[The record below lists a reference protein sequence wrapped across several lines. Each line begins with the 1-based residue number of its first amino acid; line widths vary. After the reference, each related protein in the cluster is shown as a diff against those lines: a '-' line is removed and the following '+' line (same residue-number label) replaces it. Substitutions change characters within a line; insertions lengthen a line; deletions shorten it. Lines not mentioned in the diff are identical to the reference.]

1 VLSRLPWLVVLLCV
15 AALAGCYGQTEL
27 ATDIGVSSATLNGQ
41 GTTDDGPADVW
52 FEHWP
57 SAAPANVSRTP
68 ERRIPGGVSAPFSE
82 RIAGLSD
89 GAAYGFR
96 LCGRDVGE
104 TQAVCAQTRS
114 LVAGRVN
121 VQAWGR
127 ATSFDSFSILD
138 LDADAFAADGGH
150 VFLTYFTGRGGSLA
164 TGSHADGN
172 VTCISADGDSAV
184 VAFETGYPSSGPQ
197 IARLE
202 LFDRGPAGSGADR
215 LSFGFTEDLDDCS
228 PRASYENALT
238 VHGDV
243 AISVP

>member
-1 VLSRLPWLVVLLCV
+1 MSRGLLSPVVLLCLV
-15 AALAGCYGQTEL
+15 ALAGCYGQTEL
-27 ATDIGVSSATLNGQ
+27 ATDIGVSSATLNAR

-127 ATSFDSFSILD
+127 SEPTDVSRILD
-138 LDADAFAADGGH
+138 LDLVAFGADGGH
-150 VFLTYFTGRGGSLA
+150 GFFRHFSRAGYLE
-164 TGSHADGN
+164 TGSHEDGN
-172 VTCISADGDSAV
+172 VTCVSAGGDSAV
-184 VAFETGYPSSGPQ
+184 VAFRTGFPSAGPQ
-197 IARLE
+197 IARLV
-202 LFDRGPAGSGADR
+202 LFDGGPAGSGADR
-215 LSFGFTEDLDDCS
+215 VIQVFSDDPADCS
-228 PRASYENALT
+228 PLGSYETAQPLQ
-238 VHGDV
+238 GDV
-243 AISVP
+243 AVSVP